1 MKNILVAVALAATVV
16 TVQADAASDTKAAA
30 CALSKTALDEATKA
44 GVQTTIDA
52 NKKAYADLG
61 CGAEALYGSLAA
73 VAVAIYATTF

>member
-16 TVQADAASDTKAAA
+16 TVQADAASDAKAAA
-30 CALSKTALDEATKA
+30 CALSKTVLDEANKA
-44 GVQTTIDA
+44 GVQAAIDA

-61 CGAEALYGSLAA
+61 CGAEALYGSFAA

>member
-16 TVQADAASDTKAAA
+16 TVQADAASDKAAA
-30 CALSKTALDEATKA
+30 CALAKTALDAATKA
-44 GVQTTIDA
+44 GVQADIDST
-52 NKKAYADLG
+52 KKAYADAG

>member
-16 TVQADAASDTKAAA
+16 TVQADAASDAKDATCAAA
-30 CALSKTALDEATKA
+30 KVTLDAAKA
-44 GVQTTIDA
+44 NGMQETIDA
-52 NKKAYADLG
+52 TIKAMKDAG